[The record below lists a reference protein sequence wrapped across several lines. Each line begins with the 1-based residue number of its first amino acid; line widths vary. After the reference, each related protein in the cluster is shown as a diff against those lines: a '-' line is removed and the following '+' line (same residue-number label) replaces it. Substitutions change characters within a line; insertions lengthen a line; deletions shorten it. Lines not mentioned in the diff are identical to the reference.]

1 MKNVL
6 VLIVFLLSLSAAGQ
20 SKTTPADT
28 SHNKNNKQKMTGKV
42 SHLGKPAT
50 IYKTKKNYNKN
61 VPVTLSADKTKIV
74 SYPSPVDVFYNGQLA
89 YPTHLAKGYLLDNRG
104 VSLNTAFTKYTYK
117 EYSKLKEAPDLKTL
131 YNSIIDKD
139 PITEMY
145 DCGNSYR
152 FKNEVVELNEIIKK
166 DSLSSFKKI
175 K

>member
-1 MKNVL
+1 
-6 VLIVFLLSLSAAGQ
+6 LSATGQ
-20 SKTTPADT
+20 SQIAPVDTTI
-28 SHNKNNKQKMTGKV
+28 NKNDKPKIHGKMN
-42 SHLGKPAT
+42 HIGKPCT
-50 IYKTKKNYNKN
+50 IYKTKKNYSYN

-74 SYPSPVDVFYNGQLA
+74 SYPSPADVFYNGQLA
-89 YPTHLAKGYLLDNRG
+89 YPTKLVKGYLLDNRG

-131 YNSIIDKD
+131 YNSIIDKN

-145 DCGNSYR
+145 DCGNGYR
-152 FKNEVVELNEIIKK
+152 FKNEVLELNEIIKK